1 MLNFM
6 KCVKNEQQCFIRVK
20 KRGAC
25 VIRAASLLNGSKNI
39 PQKACLLGVQTKVQ
53 IVRGNI
59 SIQEK
64 QAMPYQYSLNTNK
77 ECFIRI

>member
-1 MLNFM
+1 MFYRS
-6 KCVKNEQQCFIRVK
+6 KT
-20 KRGAC
+20 RGIAEC
-25 VIRAASLLNGSKNI
+25 IYSDKTWCEFFERLQKFSTKSVSLGSPNNGS
-39 PQKACLLGVQTKVQ
+39 